1 MQSYSQKSGERKE
14 GRMLQHPG
22 VIWPRFSRM
31 VRATVTLT
39 LIQLLWAFGLFYIGS
54 KHPNL
59 ILIPGEEPI
68 QTDQNKITSPEMH
81 QRRPVL
87 YRPLVI
93 YALYSMLHGF
103 YVLIAC
109 GMARYLRSKGWLR
122 TALLFSVVP
131 TPGVL
136 FGLFQI
142 PLALYFLNA
151 LRDPLWDEFF
161 RWQTRLQS
169 GNDLTRNARHQK

>member
-59 ILIPGEEPI
+59 ILIPGGEPI

-122 TALLFSVVP
+122 TLLNCSGSVVCVRCFVWCS
-131 TPGVL
+131 VL
-136 FGLFQI
+136 DMFGPERAQCS
-142 PLALYFLNA
+142 A
-151 LRDPLWDEFF
+151 
-161 RWQTRLQS
+161 RL
-169 GNDLTRNARHQK
+169 